1 MRNLTNFSNLEKEIK
16 NMNIEQTITTL
27 EIAEMMGVQHCD
39 ILRKLEGRKDRKGY
53 IQILTESHL
62 ALSDYFQ
69 ESTYVDSTGKNN
81 KCYKVTK
88 MGCDFLANKF
98 TGEKGVI
105 FTAKYVKRF
114 AEMKTAIQENLLDG
128 VSDELKA
135 IIMQD
140 KRMTAFEGR
149 VEKLENTMNIDYEQ
163 QQVLNNLVSR
173 TVIEVLGGKD
183 SNAYKEIGKKVFA
196 ECNRDYKNYFKVNA
210 RVNTPRLKFEDA
222 KNYIE
227 NWQPCNNTKL
237 LIKNCNS
244 QMELFAD

>member
-53 IQILTESHL
+53 IQILNESHL
-62 ALSDYFQ
+62 ALVDYFQ
-69 ESTYVDSTGKNN
+69 ESSYVDTKGEPR

-114 AEMKTAIQENLLDG
+114 AEMQNAIQENLLDG

-135 IIMQD
+135 IIMHD
-140 KRMTAFEGR
+140 KRMTVFEGR
-149 VEKLENTMNIDYEQ
+149 IENLENTMNIDYEQ

-237 LIKNCNS
+237 LINNCNS

>member
-1 MRNLTNFSNLEKEIK
+1 
-16 NMNIEQTITTL
+16 MNIEQTITSL
-27 EIAEMMGVQHCD
+27 EIAEMMGVPHAD
-39 ILRKLEGRKDRKGY
+39 ILKKMEGRKDRKGY
-53 IQILTESHL
+53 IQIISEGQMSV
-62 ALSDYFQ
+62 ADYFQ
-69 ESTYVDSTGKNN
+69 ESTYIDVQGKSR

-114 AEMKTAIQENLLDG
+114 AEMQNAIQENLLDG

-135 IIMQD
+135 IIMHD
-140 KRMTAFEGR
+140 KRMTVFEGR
-149 VEKLENTMNIDYEQ
+149 IENLENTMNIDYEQ

-237 LIKNCNS
+237 LIDNCNS
-244 QMELFAD
+244 QMELFVD

>member
-1 MRNLTNFSNLEKEIK
+1 MML
-16 NMNIEQTITTL
+16 EQTITTL
-27 EIAEMMGVQHCD
+27 EIAEMMGVQHSD
-39 ILRKLEGRKDRKGY
+39 ILKKVEGRKDRKGY
-53 IQILTESHL
+53 MQIISEGQMSV
-62 ALSDYFQ
+62 ADYFQ
-69 ESTYVDSTGKNN
+69 ESTYLDAQGKNR

-98 TGEKGVI
+98 TGEKGVL

-114 AEMKTAIQENLLDG
+114 AEMQNVIQNNLLDG

-140 KRMTAFEGR
+140 KRMNVFEGR
-149 VEKLENTMNIDYEQ
+149 IENLENTMNIDYEQ
-163 QQVLNNLVSR
+163 QQTLNNLVSK

-196 ECNRDYKNYFKVNA
+196 ECNRDYKNYFKINSRA
-210 RVNTPRLKFEDA
+210 NTPRLKFEEA
-222 KNYIE
+222 KEYIE
-227 NWQPCNNTKL
+227 QWQPCNNTKL

-244 QMELFAD
+244 QLGLFVD

>member
-1 MRNLTNFSNLEKEIK
+1 ML
-16 NMNIEQTITTL
+16 EQTITTL
-27 EIAEMMGVQHCD
+27 EIAEMMGVEHSK
-39 ILRKLEGRKDRKGY
+39 ILRKLEGDSRVKG
-53 IQILTESHL
+53 IL
-62 ALSDYFQ
+62 AILSEAKIGVADYFQ
-69 ESTYVDSTGKNN
+69 ESTYLDAQGKNR

-98 TGEKGVI
+98 TGEKGVL

-114 AEMKTAIQENLLDG
+114 AEMQNVIQNNLLDG

-140 KRMTAFEGR
+140 KRMNVFEGR
-149 VEKLENTMNIDYEQ
+149 IENLENTMNIDYEQ
-163 QQVLNNLVSR
+163 QQTLNNLVSK

-196 ECNRDYKNYFKVNA
+196 ECNKDYKNYFKINSRA
-210 RVNTPRLKFEDA
+210 NTPRLKFEEA
-222 KNYIE
+222 KEYIE
-227 NWQPCNNTKL
+227 HWQPCNNTKL

-244 QMELFAD
+244 QLGLFID

>member
-1 MRNLTNFSNLEKEIK
+1 MNL
-16 NMNIEQTITTL
+16 EQTITTL

-183 SNAYKEIGKKVFA
+183 SNA
-196 ECNRDYKNYFKVNA
+196 
-210 RVNTPRLKFEDA
+210 
-222 KNYIE
+222 
-227 NWQPCNNTKL
+227 
-237 LIKNCNS
+237 
-244 QMELFAD
+244 

>member
-1 MRNLTNFSNLEKEIK
+1 MNL
-16 NMNIEQTITTL
+16 EQTITTL
-27 EIAEMMGVQHCD
+27 EIAEMMGVQHKE
-39 ILRKLEGRKDRKGY
+39 ILRKLEGRSDRKGY
-53 IQILTESHL
+53 INILTENHL
-62 ALSDYFQ
+62 APSDYFQ

-210 RVNTPRLKFEDA
+210 RVNTPRLKFEEA
-222 KNYIE
+222 KKYIE

-237 LIKNCNS
+237 LINNCNS

>member
-1 MRNLTNFSNLEKEIK
+1 MML
-16 NMNIEQTITTL
+16 EQTITTL
-27 EIAEMMGVQHCD
+27 EIAEMMGVEHSK
-39 ILRKLEGRKDRKGY
+39 ILRKLEGDSRVKG
-53 IQILTESHL
+53 IL
-62 ALSDYFQ
+62 AILSEAKIGVADYFQ
-69 ESTYVDSTGKNN
+69 ESTYLDAQGKNR

-98 TGEKGVI
+98 TGEKGVL

-114 AEMKTAIQENLLDG
+114 AEMQNVIQNNLLDG

-140 KRMTAFEGR
+140 KRMNVFEGR
-149 VEKLENTMNIDYEQ
+149 IENLENTMNIDYEQ
-163 QQVLNNLVSR
+163 QQTLNNLVSK

-196 ECNRDYKNYFKVNA
+196 ECNRDYKNYFKINSRA
-210 RVNTPRLKFEDA
+210 NTPRLKFEEA
-222 KNYIE
+222 KEYIE
-227 NWQPCNNTKL
+227 QWQPCNNTKL

-244 QMELFAD
+244 QLGLFID

>member
-1 MRNLTNFSNLEKEIK
+1 MML
-16 NMNIEQTITTL
+16 EQTITTL
-27 EIAEMMGVQHCD
+27 EIAEMMGVQHKE
-39 ILRKLEGRKDRKGY
+39 ILRKLEGRSDRKGY
-53 IQILTESHL
+53 ISILTENHL
-62 ALSDYFQ
+62 APSDYFQ
-69 ESTYVDSTGKNN
+69 ESEYLDATGKRN

-98 TGEKGVI
+98 TGEKGVL

-114 AEMKTAIQENLLDG
+114 AEMQNVIQNNLLDG

-140 KRMTAFEGR
+140 KRMNVFEGR
-149 VEKLENTMNIDYEQ
+149 IENLENTMNIDYEQ
-163 QQVLNNLVSR
+163 QQTLNNLVSK

-196 ECNRDYKNYFKVNA
+196 ECNRDYKNYFKINSRA
-210 RVNTPRLKFEDA
+210 NTPRLKFEEA
-222 KNYIE
+222 KEYIE
-227 NWQPCNNTKL
+227 QWQPCNNTKL

-244 QMELFAD
+244 QLGLFVD

>member
-1 MRNLTNFSNLEKEIK
+1 
-16 NMNIEQTITTL
+16 MNIEQTITTL
-27 EIAEMMGVQHCD
+27 EIAEMMGVEHYKV
-39 ILRKLEGRKDRKGY
+39 LRKLEGDTRTKG
-53 IQILTESHL
+53 IIKILADSKIGV
-62 ALSDYFQ
+62 SDYFQ
-69 ESTYVDSTGKNN
+69 ESRYVDASGKEN

-98 TGEKGVI
+98 TGEKGVL

-114 AEMKTAIQENLLDG
+114 AEMQNVIQNNLLDG

-140 KRMTAFEGR
+140 KRMNVFEGR
-149 VEKLENTMNIDYEQ
+149 IENLENTMNIDYEQ
-163 QQVLNNLVSR
+163 QQTLNNLVSK

-210 RVNTPRLKFEDA
+210 RSNTPRLKFEDA
-222 KNYIE
+222 KQYIE
-227 NWQPCNNTKL
+227 QWQPCNNTKL

-244 QMELFAD
+244 QLDLFAD

>member
-1 MRNLTNFSNLEKEIK
+1 
-16 NMNIEQTITTL
+16 MNIEQTITTL
-27 EIAEMMGVQHCD
+27 EIAEMMGVQHWE
-39 ILRKLEGRKDRKGY
+39 IIRKLEGGSGRKGY
-53 IQILTESHL
+53 IQILNDNQMVVV
-62 ALSDYFQ
+62 DYFK
-69 ESTYVDSTGKNN
+69 ESTYVDAKGETR

-98 TGEKGVI
+98 TGEKGVL

-114 AEMKTAIQENLLDG
+114 AEMQNVIQENLLDG

-140 KRMTAFEGR
+140 KRMTVFEGR
-149 VEKLENTMNIDYEQ
+149 IENLENTMNIDYEQ
-163 QQVLNNLVSR
+163 QQILNNLVSK
-173 TVIEVLGGKD
+173 TVIESLGGKE

-210 RVNTPRLKFEDA
+210 RSNTPRLKFEDA
-222 KNYIE
+222 KKYIE

-237 LIKNCNS
+237 LINNCNS

>member
-1 MRNLTNFSNLEKEIK
+1 MML
-16 NMNIEQTITTL
+16 EQTITTL
-27 EIAEMMGVQHCD
+27 EIAEMMGVPHYE
-39 ILRKLEGRKDRKGY
+39 ILRKLEGRSDRKGY
-53 IQILTESHL
+53 IQILTESQMVV
-62 ALSDYFQ
+62 SEYFQ
-69 ESTYVDSTGKNN
+69 ESSYIDTTGKNN

-98 TGEKGVI
+98 TGEKGVL

-114 AEMKTAIQENLLDG
+114 AEMQNVIQNNLLDG

-140 KRMTAFEGR
+140 KRMNVFEGR
-149 VEKLENTMNIDYEQ
+149 IENLENTMNIDYEQ
-163 QQVLNNLVSR
+163 QQTLNNLVSK

-196 ECNRDYKNYFKVNA
+196 ECNRDYKNYFKINSRA
-210 RVNTPRLKFEDA
+210 NTPRLKFEEA
-222 KNYIE
+222 KEYIE
-227 NWQPCNNTKL
+227 QWQPCNNTKL

-244 QMELFAD
+244 QLGLFVD

>member
-1 MRNLTNFSNLEKEIK
+1 MML
-16 NMNIEQTITTL
+16 EQTITSM
-27 EIAEMMGVQHCD
+27 EIAEMMGVEHSK
-39 ILRKLEGRKDRKGY
+39 ILRKLEGDSRVKG
-53 IQILTESHL
+53 ILSI
-62 ALSDYFQ
+62 LSEAKIGVADYFQ
-69 ESTYVDSTGKNN
+69 ESTYVDAQGKNR

-98 TGEKGVI
+98 TGEKGVL

-114 AEMKTAIQENLLDG
+114 AEMQNVIQNNLLDG

-140 KRMTAFEGR
+140 KRLNVFEGR
-149 VEKLENTMNIDYEQ
+149 IENLENTMNIDYEQ
-163 QQVLNNLVSR
+163 QQTLNNLVSK

-196 ECNRDYKNYFKVNA
+196 ECNRDYKNYFKINSRA
-210 RVNTPRLKFEDA
+210 NTPRLKFEEA
-222 KNYIE
+222 KEYIE
-227 NWQPCNNTKL
+227 QWQPCNNTKL

-244 QMELFAD
+244 QLGLFID

>member
-1 MRNLTNFSNLEKEIK
+1 MNL
-16 NMNIEQTITTL
+16 EQTITTL
-27 EIAEMMGVQHCD
+27 EIAEMMEVQHKE
-39 ILRKLEGRKDRKGY
+39 ILRKLEGRSGRKGY
-53 IQILTESHL
+53 IQILNESHL
-62 ALSDYFQ
+62 APVDYFQ
-69 ESTYVDSTGKNN
+69 ESSYVDAKGEPR

-149 VEKLENTMNIDYEQ
+149 VEKLENTMNSD
-163 QQVLNNLVSR
+163 
-173 TVIEVLGGKD
+173 
-183 SNAYKEIGKKVFA
+183 
-196 ECNRDYKNYFKVNA
+196 
-210 RVNTPRLKFEDA
+210 
-222 KNYIE
+222 
-227 NWQPCNNTKL
+227 
-237 LIKNCNS
+237 
-244 QMELFAD
+244 

>member
-1 MRNLTNFSNLEKEIK
+1 MML
-16 NMNIEQTITTL
+16 EQTITTL
-27 EIAEMMGVQHCD
+27 EISEMMGVQHNE
-39 ILRKLEGRKDRKGY
+39 ILRKLEGRSDRKGY
-53 IQILTESHL
+53 IQILSESHL
-62 ALSDYFQ
+62 ALADYFQ
-69 ESTYVDSTGKNN
+69 ESTYVDAQGKSR

-98 TGEKGVI
+98 TGEKGVL

-114 AEMKTAIQENLLDG
+114 AEMQNVIQNNLLDG

-140 KRMTAFEGR
+140 KRMNVFEGR
-149 VEKLENTMNIDYEQ
+149 IENLENTMNIDYEQ
-163 QQVLNNLVSR
+163 QQTLNNLVSK
-173 TVIEVLGGKD
+173 TVIDVLGGKD

-210 RVNTPRLKFEDA
+210 RSNTPRLKFEEA
-222 KNYIE
+222 KEYIE
-227 NWQPCNNTKL
+227 QWEPCNNTKL

-244 QMELFAD
+244 QLDLFAD